1 MPSGKDGSEGTVNPL
16 QAWRGFFKGPI
27 SSFRPSFS
35 LAGGPLQGFWAHA
48 QALGTGRLRAQCSF
62 ILFLFSLLPA
72 TPAQKNRG
80 LGASI

>member
-1 MPSGKDGSEGTVNPL
+1 MNPP

-35 LAGGPLQGFWAHA
+35 LVGGPRQGFWAHA
-48 QALGTGRLRAQCSF
+48 QALGAGMLRARCSF

-72 TPAQKNRG
+72 TPAQKNRR